1 MTNVKTKIVIIGGG
15 TGGIM
20 VASRL
25 IKLKTNTDIT
35 IVEPAETHWYQPAW
49 TLVGA
54 GAYNMQKT
62 AKPMLE
68 LIPKGVHWVK
78 DKATGFKPEENKITT
93 ANSGEISYDFL
104 VVSPGLVM
112 DTSLIEG
119 LTEALGH
126 DVVCSNYTNPEH
138 TWEVLQ
144 KFKGGH
150 AIFTQPTTPI
160 KCGGAPQKIAYLAA
174 DYFRMHN
181 MANRTKVTFA
191 TPGTVIFGVKPIAD
205 SLMKVVERYN
215 IDFKPFYSPIKIDG
229 PNRKITF
236 KHIGPKENLC
246 VVNDD
251 GSSDAV
257 GAPDEITMSYD
268 MLHLAPPQ
276 TAPKFVKE
284 SGLVNAA
291 GWLDVNINTLQHV
304 KYSNI
309 FGLGDVAALPT
320 AKTGAAIRKQVPV
333 LIANILH
340 LIKNNTLDKKI
351 YEGYSSCPLVTGYGK
366 MILAEFNYK
375 NEFTPDPKLKQM
387 LVFDS
392 TKEDW
397 RLWMLKKYGLP
408 YLYWNKM
415 MKGIGYNVFVV
426 CVSPDHT
433 WMYIRTCFL
442 YNYSVNFQ
450 KEKPA
455 KFASGRLSIFYLS
468 ILEFHIKCVTIRIVT
483 YCSCYFNTF
492 YS

>member
-62 AKPMLE
+62 AKPMSDLM
-68 LIPKGVHWVK
+68 PKGVNWVK

-93 ANSGEISYDFL
+93 ANSGDISYDFL

-191 TPGTVIFGVKPIAD
+191 TPGT
-205 SLMKVVERYN
+205 
-215 IDFKPFYSPIKIDG
+215 
-229 PNRKITF
+229 
-236 KHIGPKENLC
+236 
-246 VVNDD
+246 
-251 GSSDAV
+251 GSGS
-257 GAPDEITMSYD
+257 
-268 MLHLAPPQ
+268 
-276 TAPKFVKE
+276 
-284 SGLVNAA
+284 AA
-291 GWLDVNINTLQHV
+291 GQ
-304 KYSNI
+304 
-309 FGLGDVAALPT
+309 
-320 AKTGAAIRKQVPV
+320 
-333 LIANILH
+333 
-340 LIKNNTLDKKI
+340 
-351 YEGYSSCPLVTGYGK
+351 
-366 MILAEFNYK
+366 
-375 NEFTPDPKLKQM
+375 
-387 LVFDS
+387 
-392 TKEDW
+392 
-397 RLWMLKKYGLP
+397 
-408 YLYWNKM
+408 
-415 MKGIGYNVFVV
+415 
-426 CVSPDHT
+426 
-433 WMYIRTCFL
+433 
-442 YNYSVNFQ
+442 
-450 KEKPA
+450 
-455 KFASGRLSIFYLS
+455 
-468 ILEFHIKCVTIRIVT
+468 
-483 YCSCYFNTF
+483 
-492 YS
+492 

>member
-1 MTNVKTKIVIIGGG
+1 MHSKKTKLVIIGGG

-20 VASRL
+20 LSSRL
-25 IKLKTNTDIT
+25 MKTKAPVEVTLI
-35 IVEPAETHWYQPAW
+35 EPADTHWYHPAW

-54 GAYNMQKT
+54 GAYDIKKT
-62 AKPMLE
+62 AKPMSE
-68 LIPKGVHWVK
+68 MIPDKVK
-78 DKATGFKPEENKITT
+78 WIKDYATGFRPEENVVTT
-93 ANSGEISYDFL
+93 ANTGDISYDFL

-119 LTEALGH
+119 LTEALGKG
-126 DVVCSNYTNPEH
+126 VVCSNYTDPEH
-138 TWEVLQ
+138 TWDVIRN
-144 KFKGGH
+144 FKGGN

-181 MANRTKVTFA
+181 MSDRVKVTFA
-191 TPGTVIFGVKPIAD
+191 TPGTVIFGVKVIAD
-205 SLMKVVERYN
+205 SLMKVIDRYN
-215 IDFKPFYSPIKIDG
+215 IDFKPFYAPIKVDG
-229 PNRKITF
+229 PNKKITF

-251 GSSDAV
+251 GSTDTSI
-257 GAPDEITMSYD
+257 APDEIVMDYD
-268 MLHLAPPQ
+268 MLHIAPPQ

-284 SGLVNAA
+284 SSLVNAA

-304 KYSNI
+304 RYPNI
-309 FGLGDVAALPT
+309 FGMGDVAALPT

-333 LIANILH
+333 VMANILH
-340 LIKNNTLDKKI
+340 LIKDNHLGKKI

-387 LVFDS
+387 LIFDS

-415 MKGIGYNVFVV
+415 MKGIEV
-426 CVSPDHT
+426 
-433 WMYIRTCFL
+433 
-442 YNYSVNFQ
+442 
-450 KEKPA
+450 
-455 KFASGRLSIFYLS
+455 
-468 ILEFHIKCVTIRIVT
+468 
-483 YCSCYFNTF
+483 
-492 YS
+492 

>member
-1 MTNVKTKIVIIGGG
+1 MHTKKSKLLIIGGG

-20 VASRL
+20 LSARL
-25 IKLKTNTDIT
+25 VKTKAPVEIT
-35 IVEPAETHWYQPAW
+35 LIEPSDTHWYHPAW

-54 GAYNMQKT
+54 GAYDIKKT
-62 AKPMLE
+62 AKPMSE
-68 LIPKGVHWVK
+68 MIPGKVK
-78 DKATGFKPEENKITT
+78 WIRDYATGFKPEENTVTT
-93 ANSGEISYDFL
+93 ANSGDITYDFL

-119 LTEALGH
+119 LTEALGK

-138 TWEVLQ
+138 TWDVIRN
-144 KFKGGH
+144 FKGGN

-181 MANRTKVTFA
+181 MSDRTKVTFA
-191 TPGTVIFGVKPIAD
+191 TPGTVIFGVKVIAD
-205 SLMKVVERYN
+205 SLMKVIDRYN
-215 IDFKPFYSPIKIDG
+215 IDFKPFYAPIKIDG

-246 VVNDD
+246 VVNQD
-251 GSSDAV
+251 GSTDPSV
-257 GAPDEITMSYD
+257 TPDEMTMDYD

-284 SGLVNAA
+284 SSLVNAA
-291 GWLDVNINTLQHV
+291 GWLDVNINTLQHIR
-304 KYSNI
+304 YPNI
-309 FGLGDVAALPT
+309 FGMGDVAALPT

-333 LIANILH
+333 VMANILH
-340 LIKNNTLDKKI
+340 LIKDNQLGKKI

-387 LVFDS
+387 LIFDS

-415 MKGIGYNVFVV
+415 MKGVEV
-426 CVSPDHT
+426 
-433 WMYIRTCFL
+433 
-442 YNYSVNFQ
+442 
-450 KEKPA
+450 
-455 KFASGRLSIFYLS
+455 
-468 ILEFHIKCVTIRIVT
+468 
-483 YCSCYFNTF
+483 
-492 YS
+492 

>member
-1 MTNVKTKIVIIGGG
+1 MFEPSFKKSLKQMDNKKTKIVIIGGG

-20 VASRL
+20 VAARL
-25 IKLKTNTDIT
+25 KKIRAHVDIT
-35 IVEPAETHWYQPAW
+35 IVEPADTHWYQPAW

-54 GAYNMQKT
+54 GTYDMKKT
-62 AKPMLE
+62 AKPMSE
-68 LIPKGVHWVK
+68 LMPKGVTWVK
-78 DKATGFKPEENKITT
+78 DYATGFKPKENKIST
-93 ANSGEISYDFL
+93 AKNGELSYDFL

-126 DVVCSNYTNPEH
+126 GVVCSNYTNPEH
-138 TWEVLQ
+138 TWEVIRN
-144 KFKGGH
+144 FNGGQ
-150 AIFTQPTTPI
+150 AIFTQPVTPI

-181 MANRTKVTFA
+181 TASRTKVSFV
-191 TPGTVIFGVKPIAD
+191 TPGSVIFGVKPIAD
-205 SLMKVVERYN
+205 RLMKVVQRYG
-215 IDFKPFYSPIKIDG
+215 IDFKPFYAPIKIDG

-236 KHIGPKENLC
+236 KHIGPKDNLC

-251 GSSDAV
+251 GSTDFLPH
-257 GAPDEITMSYD
+257 PDEVSLDFD

-276 TAPKFVKE
+276 TAPKFIKE
-284 SGLVNAA
+284 SSLVNTA

-304 KYSNI
+304 NYPNI

-333 LIANILH
+333 LIANLMH
-340 LIKNNTLDKKI
+340 LIKHNTLDKKI

-375 NEFTPDPKLKQM
+375 NEFTPDPKLKQI

-415 MKGIGYNVFVV
+415 MKGAQV
-426 CVSPDHT
+426 
-433 WMYIRTCFL
+433 
-442 YNYSVNFQ
+442 
-450 KEKPA
+450 
-455 KFASGRLSIFYLS
+455 
-468 ILEFHIKCVTIRIVT
+468 
-483 YCSCYFNTF
+483 
-492 YS
+492 